1 MSALYHDN
9 IRRTKW
15 RWPKVYGLHEQTAG
29 KSRRVLTLGL
39 EITDCAA
46 KKRWDYGLARFR
58 ARRFQ
63 VVAIGDENMP
73 QITG

>member
-1 MSALYHDN
+1 MPSGDGQMFTVCTN
-9 IRRTKW
+9 GRV
-15 RWPKVYGLHEQTAG
+15 RWKIMARLNFVPRDYGLRCE
-29 KSRRVLTLGL
+29 KRR
-39 EITDCAA
+39 
-46 KKRWDYGLARFR
+46 DYGLARFR

>member
-1 MSALYHDN
+1 MITVCTN
-9 IRRTKW
+9 GRV
-15 RWPKVYGLHEQTAG
+15 RWKFMARLNFVPPDYGL
-29 KSRRVLTLGL
+29 RW
-39 EITDCAA
+39 

>member
-1 MSALYHDN
+1 MARLNFVPPD
-9 IRRTKW
+9 
-15 RWPKVYGLHEQTAG
+15 YGL
-29 KSRRVLTLGL
+29 RW
-39 EITDCAA
+39 

-73 QITG
+73 QITGWADFPCEIADWPNFGILDYRLR